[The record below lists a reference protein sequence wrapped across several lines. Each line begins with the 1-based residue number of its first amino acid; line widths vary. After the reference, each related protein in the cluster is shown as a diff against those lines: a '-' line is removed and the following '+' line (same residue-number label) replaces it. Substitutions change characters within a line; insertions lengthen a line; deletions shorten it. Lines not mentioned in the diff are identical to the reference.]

1 MREHNAL
8 RSYPKGGPRI
18 AGERTFEGRIHA
30 AEKDCEFYE
39 GDRKHGMG
47 GYKKDQRWI
56 AVARDLRADY
66 GPRSVLH
73 IGADKGY
80 LVDAIQWD
88 AFGDFHLQAI
98 GTEIS
103 EYAIDEAVVP
113 LVHAPY
119 TALPF
124 GDKAFDLAIAIGP
137 VYTLSLRDAMS
148 CLREIER
155 VAKRAFITLASYD
168 TAEELDLMRLWS
180 IGGNLILPKEHW
192 LKLLDYCGY
201 TGDYWFVTAKTL
213 DLRWGN
219 LSGRAL

>member
-18 AGERTFEGRIHA
+18 AVERTFEGRIHA
-30 AEKDCEFYE
+30 AQKDEEFYE

-47 GYKKDQRWI
+47 GFQQDDRWWP
-56 AVARDLRADY
+56 VAADLWTDY
-66 GPRSVLH
+66 QPFTVLH

-80 LVDAIQWD
+80 LVQTLREKDI
-88 AFGDFHLQAI
+88 HAI

-103 EYAIDEAVVP
+103 DYAISQAVVP
-113 LVHAPY
+113 LVKAPY

-148 CLREIER
+148 CIREIER
-155 VAKRAFITLASYD
+155 VAKRAFITLASYE

-180 IGGNLILPKEHW
+180 IGGNLILPKEQW

>member
-18 AGERTFEGRIHA
+18 AVERTFEGRIHA
-30 AEKDCEFYE
+30 AAKDREFYE

-47 GYKKDQRWI
+47 GYKDDGRWE
-56 AVARDLRADY
+56 AVASDLIADY
-66 GPRSVLH
+66 VPTETALH
-73 IGADKGY
+73 IGADKGF
-80 LVDAIQWD
+80 LVYDLLELGLHA
-88 AFGDFHLQAI
+88 L

-103 EYAIDEAVVP
+103 EYAIKRACVP
-113 LVHAPY
+113 LVYAPY

-155 VAKRAFITLASYD
+155 VAKRAFITLASYE
-168 TAEELDLMRLWS
+168 TQEELDLMRLWS
-180 IGGNLILPKEHW
+180 IGGNLILPKEQW
-192 LKLLDYCGY
+192 IKLLEYCGY

-219 LSGRAL
+219 LSGRKL

>member
-8 RSYPKGGPRI
+8 RSYPKGGPRL
-18 AGERTFEGRIHA
+18 AVERTFEGRIHA
-30 AEKDCEFYE
+30 ALKDEEFYE

-47 GYKKDQRWI
+47 GYKDDGRWE
-56 AVARDLRADY
+56 AVARDLSEDY
-66 GPRSVLH
+66 GPATLLH
-73 IGADKGY
+73 LGADQGF
-80 LVDAIQWD
+80 LVAETLK
-88 AFGDFHLQAI
+88 FGIRAL

-113 LVHAPY
+113 LVRASY

-124 GDKAFDLAIAIGP
+124 GNKAFDLAIAIGP

-155 VAKRAFITLASYD
+155 VAKSAFITLASYD
-168 TAEELDLMRLWS
+168 TAEELELMRLWS

-192 LKLLDYCGY
+192 LKLLNYCGY

-213 DLRWGN
+213 DLKWGN

>member
-8 RSYPKGGPRI
+8 RSYPKGGPRL
-18 AGERTFEGRIHA
+18 AVERTFEGRIHA
-30 AEKDCEFYE
+30 ALKDEEFYE

-47 GYKKDQRWI
+47 GYKDDGRWR
-56 AVARDLRADY
+56 AVASDIWDDY
-66 GPRSVLH
+66 GPSTMLH

-80 LVDAIQWD
+80 LVDEIATQGIR
-88 AFGDFHLQAI
+88 AI

-155 VAKRAFITLASYD
+155 VAKSAFITLASYD
-168 TAEELDLMRLWS
+168 TAEELELMRLWS

-192 LKLLDYCGY
+192 LKLLNYCGY

-213 DLRWGN
+213 DLKWGN

>member
-18 AGERTFEGRIHA
+18 AVERTFEGRIHA
-30 AEKDCEFYE
+30 ALKDEEFYE

-47 GYKKDQRWI
+47 GYAYDGRWR
-56 AVARDLRADY
+56 AVARDLCADY
-66 GPRSVLH
+66 APRTVLQL
-73 IGADKGY
+73 GADKGY
-80 LVDAIQWD
+80 LVTALRQASDVE
-88 AFGDFHLQAI
+88 AF

-103 EYAIDEAVVP
+103 QYAIDKAVVP

-155 VAKRAFITLASYD
+155 VAKSAFITLASYD
-168 TAEELDLMRLWS
+168 TAEELELMRLWS

-192 LKLLDYCGY
+192 LKLLNYCGY

-213 DLRWGN
+213 DLKWGN

>member
-18 AGERTFEGRIHA
+18 AVERTFEGRIHA
-30 AEKDCEFYE
+30 AQKDREFYE

-47 GYKKDQRWI
+47 GYRADGRWR
-56 AVARDLRADY
+56 AVAADIWDDY
-66 GPRSVLH
+66 HPSTMLH
-73 IGADKGY
+73 VGADKGY
-80 LVDAIQWD
+80 LVDEIATQGIR
-88 AFGDFHLQAI
+88 AI

-180 IGGNLILPKEHW
+180 IGGNLILPKEQW
-192 LKLLDYCGY
+192 IRLMQLCGY